1 MFFLYLLTK
10 QEYYGIIL
18 MKRSFFKGGT
28 EKMKLVILD
37 GYAENPGD
45 LSWDGLS
52 KLVDEYTVYDI
63 TPPEDIIK
71 RSLDA
76 DILVTNKT
84 PVTRQTIEKLPKL
97 KFIAVLATGFNVV
110 DCKAARE
117 RGIPVSNIPA
127 YSTDSVAQLVFG
139 FMLEFSNRVALH
151 SESVKNGDW
160 EKSEHFCYLKAP
172 LSLLSGKTL
181 GIIGFGRIGFAVA
194 EIANAFKMRV
204 LAFSPHTNTYD
215 GFGKVEFCSFERLV
229 AESDFVTLHCPL
241 TESTSGMVNKAF
253 LEKMKKT
260 AYLINTSRGGVV
272 NENDLAEALENGTI
286 AGAGLDVLSAE
297 PPKGGNVLIG
307 AKNCLITP
315 HIAWASLEARTKLLN
330 IFLENVE
337 SFVKGTPVNV
347 VN

>member
-1 MFFLYLLTK
+1 
-10 QEYYGIIL
+10 
-18 MKRSFFKGGT
+18 
-28 EKMKLVILD
+28 MKLVILD

-63 TPPEDIIK
+63 TAPEDIIK

-181 GIIGFGRIGFAVA
+181 GIVGFGRIGFAVA

-337 SFVKGTPVNV
+337 NFVKGTPVNV

>member
-1 MFFLYLLTK
+1 
-10 QEYYGIIL
+10 
-18 MKRSFFKGGT
+18 
-28 EKMKLVILD
+28 MKLVILD

-63 TPPEDIIK
+63 TAPEDIIK

-84 PVTRQTIEKLPKL
+84 PITRQTIEKLPKL

-172 LSLLSGKTL
+172 ISLLSGKTL
-181 GIIGFGRIGFAVA
+181 GIVGFGRIGFAVA

-204 LAFSPHTNTYD
+204 LAFSPHTNSYD
-215 GFGKVEFCSFERLV
+215 GFGTVEFCSLERLV
-229 AESDFVTLHCPL
+229 TESDFVTLHCPL

-253 LEKMKKT
+253 LEKMKRT

-272 NENDLAEALENGTI
+272 NEQDLAAALENGTI

>member
-1 MFFLYLLTK
+1 
-10 QEYYGIIL
+10 
-18 MKRSFFKGGT
+18 
-28 EKMKLVILD
+28 MKLVILD

-45 LSWDGLS
+45 LSWNGLS

-63 TPPEDIIK
+63 TAPEDIIK

-215 GFGKVEFCSFERLV
+215 GFGKVEFCSLERLV

>member
-1 MFFLYLLTK
+1 
-10 QEYYGIIL
+10 
-18 MKRSFFKGGT
+18 
-28 EKMKLVILD
+28 MKLVILD

-45 LSWDGLS
+45 LSWNGLS

-63 TPPEDIIK
+63 TAPEDIIK

-172 LSLLSGKTL
+172 ISLLSGKTL

-215 GFGKVEFCSFERLV
+215 GFGKVEFCSLERLV

>member
-1 MFFLYLLTK
+1 
-10 QEYYGIIL
+10 
-18 MKRSFFKGGT
+18 
-28 EKMKLVILD
+28 MKLVILD

-63 TPPEDIIK
+63 TAPEDIIK

-172 LSLLSGKTL
+172 ISLLSGKTL

-337 SFVKGTPVNV
+337 NFVKGTPVNV